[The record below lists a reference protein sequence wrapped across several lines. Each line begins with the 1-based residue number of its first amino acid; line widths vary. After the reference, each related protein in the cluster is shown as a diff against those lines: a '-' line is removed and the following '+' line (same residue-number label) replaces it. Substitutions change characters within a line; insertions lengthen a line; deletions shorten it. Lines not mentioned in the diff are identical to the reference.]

1 MTKGYLPPDGPQN
14 EHRVPHNYREVQGA
28 HKLGQSV
35 VYSPPDV
42 ILTDGDEAQRQAEMF
57 GLEEVPDDVAQEALE
72 AYREDDSE
80 TIASIIA
87 AYHEGGLSEAIESE
101 ETEEI
106 PEDLE
111 SLGYRELQSLAKS
124 HGITATQSEEEL
136 QVALDAARG
145 DDEPSR

>member
-14 EHRVPHNYREVQGA
+14 EHRVPHNYRENQGA
-28 HKLGQSV
+28 HKLGQTV

-42 ILTDGDEAQRQAEMF
+42 ILTASEEAQRQAEMN
-57 GLEEVPDDVAQEALE
+57 GLEQVPDEVAQEALE

-80 TIASIIA
+80 TVASIIA
-87 AYHEGGLSEAIESE
+87 AYHEGDISETVESE
-101 ETEEI
+101 ESEEI

-111 SLGYRELQSLAKS
+111 GLGYRELQSLAKS

-145 DDEPSR
+145 DE